1 MPDTDPPVA
10 PAAAPPAPVAGQ
22 ERLRGVRILL
32 VDDSVILRRVL
43 SRTLRSFGALV
54 EEAEDGK
61 AALGRLLP
69 AAEREEAFELVLLDL
84 DMPVMDGKTL
94 LRMIR
99 NDPLLSATPVLM
111 HTTESGRAKVVECA
125 GMGIS
130 GYLVK
135 PSKTERI
142 VEAVAK
148 ALATPLSGTAGP
160 CARPGGRAAC
170 LAELRDRVTAAAR
183 AAIAA
188 GESTAASPDADRVV
202 QCVLGWIDEQL
213 HGAALPDASDRP
225 DASGS
230 APEAASEAAAEE
242 ADEGEEDVPLP
253 DQGV

>member
-1 MPDTDPPVA
+1 MSDADPPA
-10 PAAAPPAPVAGQ
+10 EPAAAPPVPVEGQ

-32 VDDSVILRRVL
+32 VDDSGILRRVL

-61 AALGRLLP
+61 AALGQLLP
-69 AAEREEAFELVLLDL
+69 AAEREEAFELVILDL
-84 DMPVMDGKTL
+84 DMPVMDGKAL

-135 PSKTERI
+135 PSKTERL

-148 ALATPLSGTAGP
+148 ALATPLSGAAGP
-160 CARPGGRAAC
+160 CTRPGGRAAC

-188 GESTAASPDADRVV
+188 GESTVASPDADRVV
-202 QCVLGWIDEQL
+202 QCVLGWVDEQL
-213 HGAALPDASDRP
+213 HGAALPAAPAASD
-225 DASGS
+225 
-230 APEAASEAAAEE
+230 APEAEAEAEAAEE
-242 ADEGEEDVPLP
+242 KEKENDPPPAD
-253 DQGV
+253 QNA